1 MKSKL
6 FILLISSTILLLGAG
21 CQISPEIKTDG
32 AQNNTSTS
40 TTTTSAEKGFTH
52 FESKGQNFA
61 IDYPKEWSQTE
72 EDNIV
77 MFSPEDST
85 SLNVTTQKTKETLD
99 EISKRV
105 ISDYK
110 KDSKDFKVIEEKN
123 ITVSDKPAKKIV
135 YEYIYEYD
143 GGSLNLRMTQ
153 IFVLKDGTEYIISYL
168 NRQEKPTAN
177 LDIFEKMVSSF
188 KITK

>member
-6 FILLISSTILLLGAG
+6 FILLISSAILLGAG
-21 CQISPEIKTDG
+21 CQTSPEIKTDA

-40 TTTTSAEKGFTH
+40 TTTPTEKRFTH
-52 FESKGQNFA
+52 FESKEQNFA

-110 KDSKDFKVIEEKN
+110 KDSKNFKVIEEKN

-177 LDIFEKMVSSF
+177 LDIFEKMVNSF
-188 KITK
+188 RIL